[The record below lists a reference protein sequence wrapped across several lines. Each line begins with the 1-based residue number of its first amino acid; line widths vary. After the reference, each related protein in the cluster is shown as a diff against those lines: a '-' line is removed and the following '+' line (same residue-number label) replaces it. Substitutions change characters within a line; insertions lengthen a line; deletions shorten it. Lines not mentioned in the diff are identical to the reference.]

1 MDLSHRIERSLS
13 NALALKCSSE
23 MPPGLRRAVRD
34 AVFPGGARIRPRLCL
49 AVALANGDPAP
60 ATADAAATAVELL
73 HCASLV
79 HDDMP
84 CFDDADTRRG
94 KPTVHRAHGDALAL
108 LCGDS
113 LIERAFETLA
123 TGASDHPAALAPL
136 VVELSRAAGMV
147 SGLCAGQA
155 WECEPNVELT
165 RYHRAKTGA
174 LFVASAVAG
183 AVAAGV
189 RPEPWRLLGER
200 LGEAYQVADDLRDV
214 LSTPEELGKP
224 VGRDVALDRPSVVRE
239 LGLPCA
245 VRRLRGLIGEA
256 LEAIP
261 CCPGDAALRAQI
273 EEEASR
279 LLPGQVGQ
287 RVA

>member
-1 MDLSHRIERSLS
+1 MDLSRRIERSLS
-13 NALALKCSSE
+13 RALALSCDGG
-23 MPPGLRRAVRD
+23 MPPGLRQAVCD

-60 ATADAAATAVELL
+60 ATADAAAAAIELL

-84 CFDDADTRRG
+84 CFDDADVRRG
-94 KPTVHRAHGDALAL
+94 KPSVHRAHGEPLAL

-113 LIERAFETLA
+113 LIIRAFEALA
-123 TGASDHPAALAPL
+123 TGATDHPTALAPL
-136 VVELSRAAGMV
+136 VAELSRAAGMV

-165 RYHRAKTGA
+165 QYHRAKTGA

-183 AVAAGV
+183 AIAAGV
-189 RPEPWRLLGER
+189 APEPWRLLGER
-200 LGEAYQVADDLRDV
+200 LGEAYQVADDLRDA

-245 VRRLRGLIGEA
+245 VRRLRDLIAEA
-256 LEAIP
+256 LDAIP
-261 CCPGDAALRAQI
+261 DCPGAIALRAQI

-279 LLPGQVGQ
+279 LLPRQAQ